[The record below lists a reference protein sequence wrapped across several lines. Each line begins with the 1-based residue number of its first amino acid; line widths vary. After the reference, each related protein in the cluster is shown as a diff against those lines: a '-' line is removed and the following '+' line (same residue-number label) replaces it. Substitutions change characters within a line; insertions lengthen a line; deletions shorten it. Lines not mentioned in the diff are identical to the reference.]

1 MAAAVSTEAVGLA
14 ARLAEAVSSAVGL
27 EVVGLGARLAARVA
41 EARLAARQAVGLGL
55 GLEAVGLEAVG
66 LGLGLEAVGLEAV
79 GLGFRRSLGLSSE
92 LTQRRPEGSP
102 PYSRRR
108 PASQKVKASQGK

>member
-1 MAAAVSTEAVGLA
+1 MLATPICAAVAAAVSTEAVGLA

-27 EVVGLGARLAARVA
+27 EVVGLEARLAARVA
-41 EARLAARQAVGLGL
+41 EARLAARQ
-55 GLEAVGLEAVG
+55 AVG

-102 PYSRRR
+102 PYSTRR